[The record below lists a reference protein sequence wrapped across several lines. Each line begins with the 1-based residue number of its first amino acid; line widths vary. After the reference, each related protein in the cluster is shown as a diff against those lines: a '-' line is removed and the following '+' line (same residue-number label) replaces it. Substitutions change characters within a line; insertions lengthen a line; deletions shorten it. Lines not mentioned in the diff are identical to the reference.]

1 LGTLGFRI
9 IRYVRDGRMDGR
21 LLPPSGP
28 YVRGYNKLV
37 ICFVAAMVVAD
48 MVAPQQHVA
57 EMSIAA
63 IC

>member
-1 LGTLGFRI
+1 
-9 IRYVRDGRMDGR
+9 MDAM
-21 LLPPSGP
+21 PPSGP